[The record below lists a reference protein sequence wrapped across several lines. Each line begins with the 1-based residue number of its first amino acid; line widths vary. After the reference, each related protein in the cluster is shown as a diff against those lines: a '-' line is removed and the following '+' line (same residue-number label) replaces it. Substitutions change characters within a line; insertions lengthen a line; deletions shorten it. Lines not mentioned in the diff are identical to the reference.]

1 MYIFCHARLSIAMH
15 DIMWLPQNKKMTA
28 FLLSSFCLM
37 NSHFCRVPYSLFL
50 HSATLYQFDPIH
62 ANTLNYVR
70 LQKNHVTS
78 AHKLPTPPTSPPAT
92 ALMKVQAIKLIVKM
106 EKNYTDLKEGPQR
119 LQREKVW
126 YATLKYE
133 TLTKPPDFSR
143 TNLF

>member
-1 MYIFCHARLSIAMH
+1 
-15 DIMWLPQNKKMTA
+15 
-28 FLLSSFCLM
+28 M

-106 EKNYTDLKEGPQR
+106 EKKLHRSEGGTTKITERESLICHLKI
-119 LQREKVW
+119 
-126 YATLKYE
+126 
-133 TLTKPPDFSR
+133 
-143 TNLF
+143 